1 MLAEAHVAL
10 DFQRYLLAKRTVD
23 DRAMNGRVWEA
34 FTTWLGARPG
44 QGRAELLEIGAGVG
58 TMLERLVARGVLAR
72 GAYTAVDA
80 DPGNTLRAR
89 ERLGL
94 WAGARGAIVREE
106 GPRQQRIIGEHMDV
120 QASFVTGEALHF
132 ARLHAGRQ
140 AWDALLAHAFLDLV
154 NLSRALAALKPLIR
168 PAGVMYA
175 TLNFDGDTI
184 FQPDVD
190 AALEQPILAAYHRTM
205 DERRVDGQ
213 PSGEARTGRHLF
225 GELATAGYELMEA
238 GASDWVVV
246 PRHGAYP
253 ADEAYFLRFI
263 VSTVVQAVSGQV
275 DVPQESLEQWANVRM
290 QQIERC
296 ELIYIAHQL
305 DVLARAP

>member
-1 MLAEAHVAL
+1 MLAEAHVVL

-34 FTTWLGARPG
+34 FSAWLGARPG

-58 TMLERLVARGVLAR
+58 TMLERLVARGVLAW

-80 DPGNTLRAR
+80 DPVNTLRAR
-89 ERLGL
+89 ERLGS

-106 GPRQQRIIGEHMDV
+106 GLRQQRIKGEHIDV

-140 AWDALLAHAFLDLV
+140 TWDALLAHAFLDLV
-154 NLSRALAALKPLIR
+154 DLSRALAALRPLIR

-184 FQPDVD
+184 FQPDLE

-225 GELATAGYELMEA
+225 CELAAAGFDLLEA
-238 GASDWVVV
+238 GASDWVVF

-263 VSTVVQAVSGQV
+263 VSTVVQAVSGHV
-275 DVPQESLEQWANVRM
+275 DVPQESLKQWANVRL
-290 QQIERC
+290 QQIDRG